1 MNEVLEVEPMNAKAF
16 YLRGCGFY
24 KLNDVM
30 RAYQDFMQ
38 ALDID
43 PSQSRAI
50 MKYINQ
56 IQ

>member
-43 PSQSRAI
+43 PSQSRAK